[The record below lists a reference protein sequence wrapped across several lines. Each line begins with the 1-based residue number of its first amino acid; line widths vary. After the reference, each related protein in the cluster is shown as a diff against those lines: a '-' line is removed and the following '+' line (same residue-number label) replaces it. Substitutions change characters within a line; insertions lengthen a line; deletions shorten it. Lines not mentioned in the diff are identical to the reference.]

1 MAIASERWG
10 PRNEKLCYPKTDAQ
24 GVPLNSHNTQR
35 QVSRTPLKSAARQ
48 GAICRGGL
56 LAECGVANEH
66 ECDQRVLLPRNHF
79 SKSPLNTLISVG
91 KIISERFRSLE
102 FGGGFGAA
110 TGLALS
116 IASQTSSI
124 KSRPGPYCSR
134 RS

>member
-1 MAIASERWG
+1 MG
-10 PRNEKLCYPKTDAQ
+10 PGYEKRGYPKRHAQ
-24 GVPLNSHNTQR
+24 GVPLNFRNTQR
-35 QVSRTPLKSAARQ
+35 RVAGTLLKPAAGT
-48 GAICRGGL
+48 GAICRTGL
-56 LAECGVANEH
+56 LAGQSVANRPD
-66 ECDQRVLLPRNHF
+66 CGLLLSLPRNHF
-79 SKSPLNTLISVG
+79 SKSPLKNLISVG

-116 IASQTSSI
+116 IASQTSST